1 MRPSSLGSGPV
12 YFAGAIQGRVRAAMA
27 ILKQTRKVLVLILR
41 DELEVTFCHV
51 ENALLKIERA
61 RNIMRNNNTVK
72 IGNPL
77 YGLRIARRCKF
88 AQFSHYIIHNSEP
101 CTNDT

>member
-1 MRPSSLGSGPV
+1 
-12 YFAGAIQGRVRAAMA
+12 
-27 ILKQTRKVLVLILR
+27 
-41 DELEVTFCHV
+41 
-51 ENALLKIERA
+51 
-61 RNIMRNNNTVK
+61 MRNNNTVK